1 MKKTYYK
8 PETNMVNLAPDVMMA
23 PVSGVNPGDGK
34 GPVTD
39 DTTGGHEIDAKH
51 YNAWDSWDE

>member
-8 PETNMVNLAPDVMMA
+8 PETNVVNLDPDIIMA
-23 PVSGVNPGDGK
+23 PVSGVNPSDGK
-34 GPVTD
+34 GPVID